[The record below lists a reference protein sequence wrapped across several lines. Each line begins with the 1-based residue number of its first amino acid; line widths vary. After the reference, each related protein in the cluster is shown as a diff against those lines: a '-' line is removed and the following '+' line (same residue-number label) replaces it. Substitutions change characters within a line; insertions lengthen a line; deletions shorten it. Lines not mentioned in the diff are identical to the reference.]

1 MRTFFSWIDPK
12 YLAILLI
19 VTAVFVYDLVQAGA
33 PDRLI
38 RDIAASND
46 AGFVVSHIADADP
59 EFADAAWENISSNP
73 ILFAPAIIGL
83 LAAGNLNQQVAAMSA
98 INEFNID
105 LPVDIAWTLF
115 EGDAVPL
122 RAQALRYLA
131 KKGERVDA
139 EDIKDIYYAANM
151 STDKANI
158 IKSSVKYL
166 PEADAAELLIDALND
181 ASKDVKFA
189 VLDAAKRY
197 GGDTRFKVLIEA
209 LQYKDLLAPFA
220 VLDLIEL
227 GDERYDS
234 LIGALSDRRSIV
246 RAGVADALGEIGN
259 TDAVQPLMEL
269 YTDTSFDVLESAGRA
284 VGKLGGATIL
294 TLQLETIKAGYPD
307 TIVGV
312 AAINALGAGKWRP
325 AGPRLLQIASDPGFD
340 RGLRHAAFSA
350 LGEMQYDDA
359 FDFIMQQASDSEE
372 RDDIRRVAIRAVGYY
387 SNDEA
392 LDFLRSALRDV
403 TDYQIRVAAAEGLGR
418 MQNSPEAVNELML
431 AVSDEDIEIV
441 LNAIVKALGDLGAPK
456 AIPAIEAARGKLV
469 RNVLCDVS
477 IARIERLN
485 KE

>member
-1 MRTFFSWIDPK
+1 MV
-12 YLAILLI
+12 I
-19 VTAVFVYDLVQAGA
+19 VTSVFIYDLAQAGA
-33 PDRLI
+33 PDRLV
-38 RDIAASND
+38 RDIGMSND

-73 ILFAPAIIGL
+73 GRFAPAIIGL

-105 LPVDIAWTLF
+105 LPLDIAWKLF
-115 EGDAVPL
+115 EADPVPL

-131 KKGERVDA
+131 KKVDGIEA

-151 STDKANI
+151 PADKANI
-158 IKSSVKYL
+158 IKSGVKYL
-166 PEADAAELLIDALND
+166 PEADAHELLINALSD

-197 GGDTRFKVLIEA
+197 GGETRFKVLIEA

-227 GDERYDS
+227 GDELYDPI
-234 LIGALSDRRSIV
+234 IGALSDRRSIV
-246 RAGVADALGEIGN
+246 RAGVADALGDIGN
-259 TDAVQPLMEL
+259 PDAVQPLLEL
-269 YTDTSFDVLESAGRA
+269 FTDTSFDVLESAGRA
-284 VGKLGGATIL
+284 VGKLGGVPIL
-294 TLQLETIKAGYPD
+294 NMQLDIIKAGYPD

-312 AAINALGAGKWRP
+312 AAINALGAGKWQP
-325 AGPRLLQIASDPGFD
+325 AGYRLLQIASDPGFD

-350 LGEMQYDDA
+350 LGEMQYPDA
-359 FDFIMQQASDSEE
+359 FDFIMLRASDSEE
-372 RDDIRRVAIRAVGYY
+372 LDDIRRVAIRAVGFY

-392 LDFLRSALRDV
+392 LDFLKSALRDV
-403 TDYQIRVAAAEGLGR
+403 TDYQVRVAAAEGLGR
-418 MQNSPEAVNELML
+418 MKSRPEAVDELML
-431 AVSDEDIEIV
+431 AVSDEDIDIV
-441 LNAIVKALGDLGAPK
+441 LNAIVKALGDLGDPS
-456 AIPAIEAARGKLV
+456 AISAIEAARGKLV